1 MFISFEG
8 VDYSGKTTQ
17 AQLLVERLRTIGKE
31 VLLLREPG
39 GTELSEKIRTILLNK
54 SHIHIAEKSEL
65 FLFSAARCQ
74 LVSEVIVK
82 ALREGTAIVCD
93 RFFDS
98 TTAYQ
103 GYGRGLSLEEI
114 KVVNRIAT
122 SGTAPDL
129 TILVDIEVAELR
141 RRLAAAGVA
150 RDRMESA
157 GDHFYDRVRNGYLTM
172 AKDEAKRFVTVDG
185 MRPAEAIHDE
195 IWNIIQ
201 QRFTSQGV
209 ERSFV

>member
-17 AQLLVERLRTIGKE
+17 AQLLVERLRQAGRE
-31 VLLLREPG
+31 VRFLREPG
-39 GTELSEKIRTILLNK
+39 GTALSEEIRKILLDK
-54 SHIHIAEKSEL
+54 SRIDIGQKTEL

-82 ALREGTAIVCD
+82 AIEAGEAIVCD

-103 GYGRGLSLEEI
+103 GYGRGLNLEEI
-114 KVVNRIAT
+114 RVVNRIAT
-122 SGTAPDL
+122 SGRSPDL
-129 TILVDIEVAELR
+129 TIFVDIETAEIPK
-141 RRLAAAGVA
+141 RLAAAGQA

-157 GDHFYDRVRNGYLTM
+157 GENFYDRVRTGYREL
-172 AKDEAKRFVTVDG
+172 ALAERGRFVTVDG
-185 MRPAEAIHDE
+185 MRPAAAIHEE
-195 IWNIIQ
+195 IWKVVQ
-201 QRFTSQGV
+201 QRFPQ
-209 ERSFV
+209 

>member
-17 AQLLVERLRTIGKE
+17 AQLLVERLRLSGRE
-31 VLLLREPG
+31 VVFLREPG
-39 GTELSEKIRTILLNK
+39 GTALSEEIRKILLDK
-54 SHIHIAEKSEL
+54 SRIDIAQKTEL

-82 ALREGTAIVCD
+82 ALGAGKAIVCD

-103 GYGRGLSLEEI
+103 GYGRGLNPEEI
-114 KVVNRIAT
+114 RVVNRIAT
-122 SGTAPDL
+122 SGTSPDL
-129 TILVDIEVAELR
+129 TILVDIEPAEIP
-141 RRLAAAGVA
+141 RRLAAAGQA

-157 GDHFYDRVRNGYLTM
+157 GDHFYDRVRAGYL
-172 AKDEAKRFVTVDG
+172 ALARSERERFVTVDG
-185 MRPAEAIHDE
+185 MKPAEAIHEE
-195 IWNIIQ
+195 IWSIVQ
-201 QRFTSQGV
+201 QRFT
-209 ERSFV
+209 